1 LTGKLPPGGG
11 EQTLTGHQPGIEDAM
26 SKNVYTLTSPDGKTT
41 ELPVRSGTVGPDVI
55 EIGRLFAEQ
64 GVFTYDPGFVS
75 TGSCDSDITYIDGQE
90 GVLMYR
96 GYPVEQLA
104 RDSNFMEVS
113 YLLLYGEL
121 PTADEMSQFN
131 TSIRTHTMLN
141 EGMLRFFNGCRYD
154 AHPMA
159 DLSAVVGSMAA
170 YYHDTM
176 DIHDPRARDV
186 FTHRIIAKLPTIA
199 ASAHKLTAGQPYI
212 YPRNDLNYTE
222 NLLHMLFAVP
232 AEDYEINQIAAEAL
246 DLLFILHADHEQN
259 CSTSTV
265 RMAGSSG
272 ANPYSAIAAGISA
285 LWGPAHG
292 GANEA
297 VLNMLKEIGN
307 AKNIPKF
314 VDKAKDKDDP
324 FRLMGFGHRVYKNF
338 DPRATIIRDMCH
350 KVLKQVGRTDSPLF
364 ELALELEQVALKDE
378 YFIERNLYPNVDFYS
393 GIIYRALGIPTSMF
407 TVLFAIGRT
416 VGWVAHW
423 REMITDP
430 HGRISR
436 PRQVYSGAAK
446 RDYVAVE
453 KRG

>member
-1 LTGKLPPGGG
+1 
-11 EQTLTGHQPGIEDAM
+11 M
-26 SKNVYTLTSPDGKTT
+26 SKDAYTLTSPDGNTT
-41 ELPVRSGTVGPDVI
+41 ELPVRRGSIGPEVI
-55 EIGRLFAEQ
+55 DISKLYREQ
-64 GVFTYDPGFVS
+64 GVFTFDPGFVS
-75 TGSCDSDITYIDGQE
+75 TGSCDSDITFIDGDK
-90 GVLMYR
+90 GMLMYR

-104 RDSNFMEVS
+104 GKSNFIEVAF
-113 YLLLYGEL
+113 LLLYGDL
-121 PTADEMSQFN
+121 PTADQLAKFDE
-131 TSIRTHTMLN
+131 SIRRHTMLN
-141 EGMLRFFNGCRYD
+141 EGMLRFFNGFRYD

-159 DLSAVVGSMAA
+159 VLSAVVGSMSA

-176 DIHDPRARDV
+176 DVNDPHAREV
-186 FTHRIIAKLPTIA
+186 FAHRILAKLPTIA
-199 ASAHKLTAGQPYI
+199 AAAHKLTAGQPYV
-212 YPRNDLNYTE
+212 YPRNDLNYSE

-232 AEDYEINQIAAEAL
+232 AETYEINQVAAEAL

-297 VLNMLKEIGN
+297 VLRMLKEIGN
-307 AKNIPKF
+307 AKNIPKY
-314 VDKAKDKDDP
+314 VEKAKDKNDP

-338 DPRATIIRDMCH
+338 DPRATIIREMCH
-350 KVLKQVGRTDSPLF
+350 KVLAQMGRQDTPLF
-364 ELALELEQVALKDE
+364 DLALQLEEMALKDE
-378 YFIERNLYPNVDFYS
+378 YFIEKNLYPNVDFYS

-407 TVLFAIGRT
+407 TVMFAIGRT

-430 HGRISR
+430 NARISR
-436 PRQVYSGAAK
+436 PRQLYTGAQQ
-446 RDYVAVE
+446 RDYVDVGN
-453 KRG
+453 RG